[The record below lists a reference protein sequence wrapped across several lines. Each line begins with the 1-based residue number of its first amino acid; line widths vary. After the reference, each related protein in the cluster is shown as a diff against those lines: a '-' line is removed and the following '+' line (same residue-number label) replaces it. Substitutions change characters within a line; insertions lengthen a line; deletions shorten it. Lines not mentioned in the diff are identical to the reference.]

1 MLNNDP
7 MSPDEDMST
16 NIYNPSFQQGFM
28 NPSSASQIAAN
39 QNPNQNP
46 SISLKTGLGFPIS
59 SLLGSMTGLV
69 GGLSSG
75 YLSYRSAKKQNA
87 MMEKIAQK
95 QMDFQERM
103 SNTAYQRAVADLKAA
118 GLNPL
123 LLSSSGASSPVGSS
137 YTPENPTT
145 GALNSANSV
154 FASGISYDSMV
165 QSALQNRL
173 ATALSALRLQAEV
186 RSYQREYGSYGS
198 VMYYIRD
205 VLKTVL
211 PYAAMAIPL
220 GRFGKAAAVGGAAA
234 YSFLKPSNS
243 DFSSVAHDSRR
254 LKWSRSYKGY

>member
-1 MLNNDP
+1 MLNNDS
-7 MSPDEDMST
+7 MSPDEDFST
-16 NIYNPSFQQGFM
+16 NLFNPSFQKGFM
-28 NPSSASQIAAN
+28 NPSSAMQVAE
-39 QNPNQNP
+39 NPNP
-46 SISLKTGLGFPIS
+46 SISLKTGLGYPVS

-87 MMEKIAQK
+87 LMEKIAQK
-95 QMDFQERM
+95 QMDFQREM
-103 SNTAYQRAVADLKAA
+103 SNTAYQRAVADLKKA

-123 LLSSSGASSPVGSS
+123 LLSPSGASSPAGSS

-173 ATALSALRLQAEV
+173 STALSALRLQAEL

-198 VMYYIRD
+198 VMYYIKD

-211 PYAAMAIPL
+211 PYAAMMIPL
-220 GRFGKAAAVGGAAA
+220 GRLGKAAAVGGAAA
-234 YSFLKPSNS
+234 YSLLKPSPS
-243 DFSSVAHDSRR
+243 DFNSVAHDSRR
-254 LKWSRSYKGY
+254 LNWSRSYKGY

>member
-7 MSPDEDMST
+7 MSPDEDFST
-16 NIYNPSFQQGFM
+16 NMFNPAFQQGFM
-28 NPSSASQIAAN
+28 NPSSAMQIAE
-39 QNPNQNP
+39 NP
-46 SISLKTGLGFPIS
+46 SISLKTGLGYPIS

-75 YLSYRSAKKQNA
+75 YLSYCSTKKQNA
-87 MMEKIAQK
+87 LMEKLAQK

-123 LLSSSGASSPVGSS
+123 LLSPSGASSPAGSS

-173 ATALSALRLQAEV
+173 ATALSALRLQAEI

-220 GRFGKAAAVGGAAA
+220 ARFGKTAAVAGAAA
-234 YSFLKPSNS
+234 YSFLKPSPS
-243 DFSSVAHDSRR
+243 DFNSVAYDRRR
-254 LKWSRSYKGY
+254 LNWSRSYKGY

>member
-7 MSPDEDMST
+7 MSPDEDFST
-16 NIYNPSFQQGFM
+16 NLFNPSFQKGFM
-28 NPSSASQIAAN
+28 NPSSAMQVAAN
-39 QNPNQNP
+39 PE
-46 SISLKTGLGFPIS
+46 ISLKTGLGYPVS

-87 MMEKIAQK
+87 LMEKIAQK
-95 QMDFQERM
+95 QMDFQREM
-103 SNTAYQRAVADLKAA
+103 SNTAYQRAVADLKKA

-123 LLSSSGASSPVGSS
+123 LLSPSGASSPAGSS

-173 ATALSALRLQAEV
+173 STALSALRLQAEL

-198 VMYYIRD
+198 VMYYIKD

-211 PYAAMAIPL
+211 PYAAMMIPL

-234 YSFLKPSNS
+234 YSFLKPSPS
-243 DFSSVAHDSRR
+243 DFNSVAHDSRR
-254 LKWSRSYKGY
+254 LNWSRSYKGY

>member
-7 MSPDEDMST
+7 MSPDEDFST
-16 NIYNPSFQQGFM
+16 NLFNPSFQKGFM
-28 NPSSASQIAAN
+28 NPSSAMQVAAK
-39 QNPNQNP
+39 NPE
-46 SISLKTGLGFPIS
+46 ISLKTGLGYPVS

-87 MMEKIAQK
+87 LMEKLAQR
-95 QMDFQERM
+95 QMDFQREM

-123 LLSSSGASSPVGSS
+123 LLSPSGASSPVGSS

-211 PYAAMAIPL
+211 PYAAMALPL
-220 GRFGKAAAVGGAAA
+220 SRFGKVAAVGGAAA
-234 YSFLKPSNS
+234 YSLLKPSPS
-243 DFSSVAHDSRR
+243 DFRAVSHDRRR
-254 LKWSRSYKGY
+254 LDWSRSFIESIR

>member
-7 MSPDEDMST
+7 MSPDEDFST
-16 NIYNPSFQQGFM
+16 NMFNPAFQQGFM
-28 NPSSASQIAAN
+28 NPSSAMQVAE
-39 QNPNQNP
+39 NP
-46 SISLKTGLGFPIS
+46 SISLKTGLGYPIS

-87 MMEKIAQK
+87 LMKEIAQK

-103 SNTAYQRAVADLKAA
+103 SNTAYQRAVADLKKA

-123 LLSSSGASSPVGSS
+123 LLSPSGASSPAGSS

-186 RSYQREYGSYGS
+186 RAYQREYGSYGS

-220 GRFGKAAAVGGAAA
+220 SRFGKAATVAGAAA
-234 YSFLKPSNS
+234 YSFLKPSPS
-243 DFSSVAHDSRR
+243 DFNSVAYDRRR
-254 LKWSRSYKGY
+254 LNWSRSYKGY

>member
-7 MSPDEDMST
+7 MSPDEDFST
-16 NIYNPSFQQGFM
+16 NMFNPAFQQGFM
-28 NPSSASQIAAN
+28 NPSSAMQVAE
-39 QNPNQNP
+39 NPNP
-46 SISLKTGLGFPIS
+46 SISLKTGLGYPIS

-87 MMEKIAQK
+87 LMEKIAQK

-123 LLSSSGASSPVGSS
+123 LLSPSGASSPAGSS
-137 YTPENPTT
+137 YAPENPTT

-220 GRFGKAAAVGGAAA
+220 SRLGRVAAVGGAAA
-234 YSFLKPSNS
+234 YSFLKPSPS
-243 DFSSVAHDSRR
+243 DFNSVAHDSRR
-254 LKWSRSYKGY
+254 LNWSRSYKGY